1 MYKCTP
7 RRIYVQMPF
16 GRFMIEFSRFM
27 KTIHVVGARPQFVK
41 AAMVS
46 RAFGDQGEEYFLHT
60 GQHYSE
66 NMSQLFFVELNLP
79 KPDINLGIGGGSHA
93 EQTSG
98 MLLGID
104 RYLEQVQPDWVIVY
118 GDTNSTLAGA
128 LAAAKREIPIAHV
141 EAGLRSFNRSMP
153 EEINRVISDHLSAL
167 LFCPTDQAVDNLK
180 KEGINKGVHQVGDVM
195 ADALFVFVE
204 IAKQKSAIL
213 ESLDLKPGGYGLVTV
228 HRSGNVDDREK
239 LGQIMAGLAQIDLPL
254 VFPMHPRTQKMMAE
268 FGLDVPAN
276 LRVIEPVGYLDMLML
291 EANADCILT
300 DSGGIQKEAYL
311 LGVRC
316 ITLRDETEWVETVTA
331 GWNCLTGANSSAI
344 KAQFDDFHPNI
355 ERPQIYG
362 DGHAADKIINILL
375 QD

>member
-1 MYKCTP
+1 
-7 RRIYVQMPF
+7 
-16 GRFMIEFSRFM
+16 MIEFLRFM

-46 RAFGDQGEEYFLHT
+46 RAWGNRGQQYFLHT
-60 GQHYSE
+60 GQHYDE

-79 KPDINLGIGGGSHA
+79 KPDVNLGIGGGSHA
-93 EQTSG
+93 EQTSA

-104 RYLEQVQPDWVIVY
+104 RCMQEVQPDWVIVY

-128 LAAAKREIPIAHV
+128 LAAAKREVPVAHV
-141 EAGLRSFNRSMP
+141 EAGLRSYNRSMP
-153 EEINRVISDHLSAL
+153 EEINRVISDHLAAL
-167 LFCPTDQAVDNLK
+167 LFCPTDQAVANLK
-180 KEGINKGVHQVGDVM
+180 KEGITEGVHQVGDVM
-195 ADALFVFVE
+195 ADALFAFVE
-204 IAKQKSAIL
+204 VAKQKSSIL
-213 ESLDLKPGGYGLVTV
+213 NSLNLQAGQYALVTA
-228 HRSGNVDDREK
+228 HRSGNVDDREN
-239 LGQIMAGLAQIDLPL
+239 LAQILNGLAQIKMPL
-254 VFPMHPRTQKMMAE
+254 VFPMHPRTRKMMDE
-268 FGLDVPAN
+268 FGLEAPAN

-316 ITLRDETEWVETVTA
+316 ITLRDETEWVETVSA
-331 GWNCLTGANSSAI
+331 GWNCLTGAHAGAI
-344 KAQFDDFHPNI
+344 KARFDDFHPDN

-375 QD
+375 QN